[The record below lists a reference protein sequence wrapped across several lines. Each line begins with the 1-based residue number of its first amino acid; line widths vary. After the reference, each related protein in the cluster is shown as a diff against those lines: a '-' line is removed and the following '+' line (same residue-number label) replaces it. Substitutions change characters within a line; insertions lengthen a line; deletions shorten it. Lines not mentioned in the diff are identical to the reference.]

1 MTIHDYY
8 GQKNGLLVLSMFL
21 FYFVQ
26 DSYII

>member
-8 GQKNGLLVLSMFL
+8 GQKNGLLDYPCFSFI
-21 FYFVQ
+21 FVQ